1 MDVMR
6 HVVCVCAGRSDGAER
21 HPQIQEE
28 VRHLSALQ
36 AYLNLKLGAWVL
48 HSAFRE
54 QHVRILLFFLS
65 LILFFC
71 IVTIAKSCTETSLQA
86 R

>member
-1 MDVMR
+1 MMLF
-6 HVVCVCAGRSDGAER
+6 VCAGRSDGAER

-36 AYLNLKLGAWVL
+36 AYLNLILGARVL

-54 QHVRILLFFLS
+54 QHVRILLF
-65 LILFFC
+65 
-71 IVTIAKSCTETSLQA
+71 
-86 R
+86 